1 MYDILY
7 VLDIC
12 LFSCVNYAFV
22 IRIATYKRI
31 QYNKRR
37 KSVIVTGSS
46 LWNEEISL
54 LPMQV
59 FT

>member
-22 IRIATYKRI
+22 IRIATYDEFSITK
-31 QYNKRR
+31 
-37 KSVIVTGSS
+37 
-46 LWNEEISL
+46 EED
-54 LPMQV
+54 P
-59 FT
+59 